1 MSNRQR
7 STKMVRVRNLDEES
21 GKDRTRSRR
30 RDAPPRYSVDTEDE
44 SDSPGSQTD
53 SETEKFLQKKQKD
66 DSRAPKPKRKPKDQ
80 RIRSVRPTDE
90 PEEAGAEDVEEVK
103 KPEPATTASHAL
115 LLTAMSYRMGFIKR
129 DYPHINQYFPDVTT
143 MFDILGEMTTVISSN
158 SLLHEVFPAYTSVA
172 LHLYYGHVVFYH
184 ILRVREDNGRLGR
197 IERRCLRAYQQIGPP
212 ESWPVATPLIGYI
225 QALGAVIIEGGKYG
239 RILPALPD
247 YSNLKADHGLQ
258 GIEAVQGSARLPII
272 PALTQFLYNY
282 AQKLTHFDDDD
293 GFLYPTKAKKLADA
307 DGKRFVGLISSAADA
322 KDFQALTYSSSW
334 FLPNEQETDTFMMNT
349 AQKQGIVRRWG
360 IRPFGDGSTI
370 QELDKFLGLND
381 DMEPSWLKNLLVCA
395 EEANKFFP
403 GSVNL
408 STIPLHTRVENVSLI
423 TISSKSGKDAVLKGA
438 DTWYTTRKNWRIK
451 LSGTTI
457 REDAQIAYQ
466 MASSIM
472 IRTTYKASVIPATIA
487 NAFAERTFHAEEDN
501 FFHPDT
507 APREEMY
514 CEEMT
519 DPFELALQLIE
530 GKMYDKFGGRNH

>member
-1 MSNRQR
+1 MMAKNRR
-7 STKMVRVRNLDEES
+7 STRSTRTRDFDAES
-21 GKDRTRSRR
+21 GKNRVKYDRN
-30 RDAPPRYSVDTEDE
+30 PRYAIESDDE

-80 RIRSVRPTDE
+80 RIRSVRPTDVQ
-90 PEEAGAEDVEEVK
+90 EEAGAEDVDEVK

-129 DYPHINQYFPDVTT
+129 DFPHINQYYPDLTT

-158 SLLHEVFPAYTSVA
+158 SLLHEVFPAYTSMA

-184 ILRVREDNGRLGR
+184 ILRVRDDNGRLGR

-212 ESWPVATPLIGYI
+212 ESWPIATPIIGYI
-225 QALGAVIIEGGKYG
+225 QALGAIVVEGGKYG
-239 RILPALPD
+239 RILPAIPD
-247 YSNLKADHGLQ
+247 YSGLKEKKGLQ
-258 GIEAVQGSARLPII
+258 GFESVQGGARFPVI

-282 AQKLTHFDDDD
+282 AQALTHFANDD
-293 GFLYPTKAKKLADA
+293 GYLYPVRNKTLADS
-307 DGKRFVGLISSAADA
+307 DGRRFVGLISSQSTSA
-322 KDFQALTYSSSW
+322 DFQALTYSASW
-334 FLPNEQETDTFMMNT
+334 FLPHEQETDTFMMNNT
-349 AQKQGIVRRWG
+349 QKQGIIKRWG
-360 IRPFGDGSTI
+360 IRPFGDASTLRG
-370 QELDKFLGLND
+370 LDEFLGLND

-408 STIPLHTRVENVSLI
+408 STIPLHTRIENVSLI
-423 TISSKSGKDAVLKGA
+423 TITSKSGRDAAVKGN
-438 DTWYTTRKNWRIK
+438 DDWFTTRKNWRIK

-457 REDAQIAYQ
+457 REDAQVAYQ
-466 MASSIM
+466 MASSLM
-472 IRTTYKASVIPATIA
+472 IRTTYAASIIPATIA

-501 FFHPDT
+501 FFYPAT

-519 DPFELALQLIE
+519 DPFELALQIIE
-530 GKMYDKFGGRNH
+530 GKMYDKFGGRTH